1 MKIDFNKNLTD
12 LSGKDIIEN
21 KKPIPVNIVFANNL
35 VQEKEIKGITTLRA
49 FDLALQLNKSGVVDL
64 TVSERESLKEYIE
77 SSKLTILL
85 KVQVLNIFTDAED
98 KK

>member
-12 LSGKDIIEN
+12 LSGNDIIEN